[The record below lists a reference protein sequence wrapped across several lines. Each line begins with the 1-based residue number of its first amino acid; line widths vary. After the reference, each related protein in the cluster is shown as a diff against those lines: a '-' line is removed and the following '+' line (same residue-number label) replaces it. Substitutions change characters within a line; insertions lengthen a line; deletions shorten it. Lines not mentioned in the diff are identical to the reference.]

1 MGMLICCALPF
12 LLVTLGFGATVAAL
26 TSSVPWL
33 IPLSEHKEWIFV
45 GSGALLLLSAWL
57 VYRPGQPCP
66 SDPRLQR
73 LCTRTRTWNRSEEH
87 TSELQSPDHL
97 VCRLLLEKKN
107 APLDRGVPASTYTP
121 SPS

>member
-73 LCTRTRTWNRSEEH
+73 LCTRTRTWNGRVFWASVL
-87 TSELQSPDHL
+87 TWGIGFFAAY
-97 VCRLLLEKKN
+97 LLL
-107 APLDRGVPASTYTP
+107 PLWLWLDV
-121 SPS
+121 